1 MELSTE
7 NRNKAFNK
15 MLSEL
20 PEKRKL
26 ILGIIT
32 QYNGITAHKIS
43 ELYSIPINQVVGR
56 ITELKDRCLIYE
68 SGSITNV
75 KTDHLN
81 TLYRS
86 VDDKYDYKRL
96 VEESL
101 DSNFIAKQEL
111 ESALDLSS
119 GYAKEVLGKELK
131 KINSKLN
138 FIYKNLEII

>member
-1 MELSTE
+1 MELSVE

-56 ITELKDRCLIYE
+56 ITELKERCLIYE

-81 TLYRS
+81 TLYKS
-86 VDDKYDYKRL
+86 VENKTHYKEL
-96 VEESL
+96 VDMGL
-101 DSNFIAKQEL
+101 DLNFMKKQEL
-111 ESALDLSS
+111 ETSLALSM
-119 GYAKEVLGKELK
+119 GYGKEVLSKELK
-131 KINSKLN
+131 KINAKLN